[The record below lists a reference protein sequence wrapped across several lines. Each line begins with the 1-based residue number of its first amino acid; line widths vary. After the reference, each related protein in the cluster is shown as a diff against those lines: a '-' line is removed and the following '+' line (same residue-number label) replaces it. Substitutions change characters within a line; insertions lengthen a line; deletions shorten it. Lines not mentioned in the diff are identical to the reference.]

1 MNKLYSSITLALTA
15 LIVAPNI
22 AEAAVFSA
30 SGENTGSIQGTV
42 DAFRTA
48 SGEPNNGNQIGLVE
62 GGRRQIDWDGQLA
75 PANPFDMPGDFFNAV
90 VPRGTVY
97 ETPGSGFQISG
108 ADGDPN
114 NNDPIEDFGNINPTY
129 TEVFE
134 AFSAEK
140 LFIAKDSNILDVL
153 FFVPGTDTAAT
164 VSSFGAVF
172 SDVDLA
178 QTSKMEFFDVQGDLI
193 QTNFVEAVADR
204 NESFSFLGVTFD
216 DSLVSRVRITSGNAA
231 LGADTFD
238 GNGVD
243 LVALDDFIFSEPQA
257 LERVPEPSSL
267 FSILMVGAFP
277 WLRGRKLRKSALTK

>member
-1 MNKLYSSITLALTA
+1 MNKLYPSITLALTA
-15 LIVAPNI
+15 LIVAPNMS
-22 AEAAVFSA
+22 EAAVFSA
-30 SGENTGSIQGTV
+30 SGEDAASIQGTV
-42 DAFRTA
+42 DAFRTIA
-48 SGEPNNGNQIGLVE
+48 GEPNNGNQVGPVE
-62 GGRRQIDWDGQLA
+62 GGRRQIDWDGRLA
-75 PANPFDMPGDFFNAV
+75 PADPFDMPADFFNAV

-108 ADGDPN
+108 ADGDPT
-114 NNDPIEDFGNINPTY
+114 NNDPSEDFGNINPTY
-129 TEVFE
+129 TGVFE

-140 LFIAKDSNILDVL
+140 LFIAQDSNILDIL

-178 QTSKMEFFDVQGDLI
+178 ETSKMEFFDVDGNLI

-204 NESFSFLGVTFD
+204 DESFSFLGVTFD
-216 DSLVSRVRITSGNAA
+216 DFLVSKVRITSGNAA

-257 LERVPEPSSL
+257 VERVPEPSSL
-267 FSILMVGAFP
+267 LSMLLVGVFA
-277 WLRGRKLRKSALTK
+277 WLPSRKLRKFSLTK